1 MKINNTKKSYAT
13 LTAVGDIMLGD
24 FHPGIGVRSILQKNN
39 LFLFKYVKN
48 ILESDLT
55 FGNIETVLSNLNQ
68 KNTYKN
74 LMLRGLP
81 TFTKQLKKVGFNIVN
96 VANNHLQEYGEEVAL
111 DSINNLKK
119 EGFKIIG
126 IDKLQPQIIT
136 VKNIKFAFLGYSLH
150 PEQSICNKVIYSQG
164 SAEKIKTDVMKA
176 KKQVDYLIISLHWG
190 DEYIE
195 TPSEKQ
201 ILFARQIIDN
211 GADVILGHHPH
222 VLQNVERY
230 NNGIIAYSLGNFIS
244 DMHPTKTKKSII
256 LKITFSKN
264 EIKNI
269 NIVPIQFNRNY
280 QPKPLKQKRAKKI
293 IEKINK
299 KPIILSEY
307 LYKKQIK
314 KVRKKLKIEWLL
326 FLIKNCYKLPS
337 KYLLGY
343 TFSFINRKIIKKLK
357 CLK

>member
-1 MKINNTKKSYAT
+1 MKINNIKKSYVT
-13 LTAVGDIMLGD
+13 LTAVGDIMLGN

-39 LFLFKYVKN
+39 FSLFKHIKN
-48 ILESDLT
+48 ILKSDLT

-68 KNTYKN
+68 KSTYKN

-81 TFTKQLKKVGFNIVN
+81 TFTKRLKKAGFNIVN
-96 VANNHLQEYGEEVAL
+96 VANNHLQEYGEEAAL

-150 PEQSICNKVIYSQG
+150 PEQSICNKIIYSQG
-164 SAEKIKTDVMKA
+164 NTEKIKTDIIRI

-190 DEYIE
+190 YEYIE

-201 ILFARQIIDN
+201 ILFAHQIIDS
-211 GADVILGHHPH
+211 GADIILGHHPH
-222 VLQNVERY
+222 VLQNIERY
-230 NNGIIAYSLGNFIS
+230 KNGIIAYSLGNFIS

-256 LKITFSKN
+256 LKIKFSKN
-264 EIKNI
+264 QTKNVD
-269 NIVPIQFNRNY
+269 IVPIQSNKNY
-280 QPKPLKQKRAKKI
+280 QPKPLKEKKAKKI

-299 KPIILSEY
+299 KPIILSKYE
-307 LYKKQIK
+307 YKKQIK
-314 KVRKKLKIEWLL
+314 KIRKKLKIEWLL

-337 KYLLGY
+337 KYLLEY
-343 TFSFINRKIIKKLK
+343 TFSFINRKIIKKPK
-357 CLK
+357 CSK